1 MELAVR
7 HGGVHGEAVAREAK
21 ALALAGGDDARA
33 DRGGGLAGG
42 VGPERAVGDGRDLD
56 VQVDAVEERPR
67 DPRPV
72 LEELVRRAAAGVVG
86 VAQVAAHASPRCLFA
101 MSG

>member
-1 MELAVR
+1 VELAVR